1 MISSEGCVTPALSLL
16 DRRHAVFTHVSRMSR
31 SPGLSPSPTW
41 RDISHMTIRCTV
53 RENEGRH
60 HKARLTCL
68 ASTSSLLKL
77 QFSPI
82 WTIVRCLNDLM
93 SAHSSVQCLHHLW
106 DGCLL
111 PVRPGLAFWLILFW
125 CSCHNQIIED
135 DMILEGGW
143 QHGDCCKLSIG
154 YLCTPPQPKIFH
166 LFGRKVAAFNSFPF
180 RGDESFRTLGVDNII
195 KVNIRDRWREG
206 TIYWI

>member
-16 DRRHAVFTHVSRMSR
+16 DRGHAVFTHVSRMSR

-41 RDISHMTIRCTV
+41 RDISHMTIWCTF
-53 RENEGRH
+53 RENEGRQ

-68 ASTSSLLKL
+68 ASTSWVPCLLLKL

-143 QHGDCCKLSIG
+143 QHLDCRKLSIG
-154 YLCTPPQPKIFH
+154 YLCTLPQPKIFH
-166 LFGRKVAAFNSFPF
+166 LFRRKV
-180 RGDESFRTLGVDNII
+180 II
-195 KVNIRDRWREG
+195 KVNIRDRGR
-206 TIYWI
+206 

>member
-1 MISSEGCVTPALSLL
+1 MISSERCVTPALSLL
-16 DRRHAVFTHVSRMSR
+16 DRGHAVFTHVSRMSR

-41 RDISHMTIRCTV
+41 RDISHMTIWCTF
-53 RENEGRH
+53 RENEGH
-60 HKARLTCL
+60 VHKARLTCL
-68 ASTSSLLKL
+68 ASTSSFPCLLLKL

-93 SAHSSVQCLHHLW
+93 SAHSSVQCLHHPW

-143 QHGDCCKLSIG
+143 QHVDCCKLSIG
-154 YLCTPPQPKIFH
+154 YLCTLPQPKIFH
-166 LFGRKVAAFNSFPF
+166 LFGRKV
-180 RGDESFRTLGVDNII
+180 II
-195 KVNIRDRWREG
+195 KVNIRDRGR
-206 TIYWI
+206 